1 MNALSASYEFC
12 EDVTRE
18 HGRTYFLAARL
29 LPEPRRRAVHAL
41 YAFAR
46 VVDDVVDE
54 PSGPHERGTVLA
66 DVERAAVTALDNPTA
81 TGGLPSTVPLDL
93 TRVLP
98 AFADAVKTF
107 DIPRAYFDAFFESM
121 RMDAPDTAKFRP
133 VYNTMDE
140 LAEYMYGSAVV
151 IGLQMLPILGVS
163 VPQQEA
169 VVPASNL
176 GEAFQLTNFIRDVGE
191 DLDRGRLYL
200 PAGEFAA
207 FGVDIEM
214 LEHGRRTGTVDV
226 RVKRAL
232 AHFIAV
238 TRGRYRSAE
247 SGIPMLDRRVQPS
260 IRTAFVLYGAI
271 LDQVERADFRILHR
285 RVSVPGRTRL
295 RVAAPGL
302 VRSATYAA
310 KNRMR

>member
-1 MNALSASYEFC
+1 MNTLTASYGFC
-12 EDVTRE
+12 EGVTRE
-18 HGRTYFLAARL
+18 HGRTYYLAARL

-46 VVDDVVDE
+46 VVDDIVDE
-54 PSGPHERGTVLA
+54 PSGPYERGTVLA
-66 DVERAAVTALDNPTA
+66 DVESAAVTALDNA
-81 TGGLPSTVPLDL
+81 TVTVDVPSTVPAAL

-107 DIPRAYFDAFFESM
+107 DIPRSYFDAFFESM
-121 RMDAPDTAKFRP
+121 RMDAPDTAKYRP
-133 VYNTMDE
+133 VYTTMDE

-163 VPQQEA
+163 APQQEA
-169 VVPASNL
+169 VAPASNL

-214 LEHGRRTGTVDV
+214 LEHGRRTGTADV

-271 LDQVERADFRILHR
+271 LDQVEGADYRILHR

-310 KNRMR
+310 RNRMG

>member
-1 MNALSASYEFC
+1 MNALSASYGFC
-12 EDVTRE
+12 EGVTKE

-46 VVDDVVDE
+46 IVDDVVDE

-66 DVERAAVTALDNPTA
+66 DVERATFTTLDAAGIRDLPA
-81 TGGLPSTVPLDL
+81 TIPSDL
-93 TRVLP
+93 SRVLP
-98 AFADAVKTF
+98 AFADAVQMF
-107 DIPRAYFDAFFESM
+107 DIPRAYFEAFFESM

-140 LAEYMYGSAVV
+140 LGEYMYGSAVV

-200 PAGEFAA
+200 PANEFAA

-260 IRTAFVLYGAI
+260 IHTAFVLYGAI

-310 KNRMR
+310 KSRRG

>member
-1 MNALSASYEFC
+1 M
-12 EDVTRE
+12 
-18 HGRTYFLAARL
+18 
-29 LPEPRRRAVHAL
+29 
-41 YAFAR
+41 
-46 VVDDVVDE
+46 
-54 PSGPHERGTVLA
+54 
-66 DVERAAVTALDNPTA
+66 
-81 TGGLPSTVPLDL
+81 
-93 TRVLP
+93 
-98 AFADAVKTF
+98 
-107 DIPRAYFDAFFESM
+107 
-121 RMDAPDTAKFRP
+121 
-133 VYNTMDE
+133 
-140 LAEYMYGSAVV
+140 
-151 IGLQMLPILGVS
+151 S

-214 LEHGRRTGTVDV
+214 LEHGRRTETVDV
-226 RVKRAL
+226 RVKRAGAL
-232 AHFIAV
+232 HRRDA
-238 TRGRYRSAE
+238 GRYRTAE

>member
-1 MNALSASYEFC
+1 MNALSASYGFC
-12 EDVTRE
+12 EGVTKE
-18 HGRTYFLAARL
+18 HGRTYFLAAQL

-46 VVDDVVDE
+46 VVDDIVDE

-66 DVERAAVTALDNPTA
+66 DVERATFTALHA
-81 TGGLPSTVPLDL
+81 TGIRDLPATVPADL
-93 TRVLP
+93 NRVLP

-107 DIPRAYFDAFFESM
+107 DIPRTYFEAFFESM

-140 LAEYMYGSAVV
+140 LGEYMYGSAVV

-200 PAGEFAA
+200 PASEFAA

-260 IRTAFVLYGAI
+260 IHTAFVLYGAI

-310 KNRMR
+310 KIRRG